1 MRNRLMLSSM
11 ALSLVL
17 SLSGCTLHGETRPTV
32 MEISEPTENVLD
44 SDRTARAVSD
54 RAGKAGSDADTL
66 ALPSGKSGQ
75 CTFSLEDPKAS
86 AQSERDHLYS
96 LLAMS
101 VVRHDWQWPEESR
114 GHNIGSVLV
123 KNATGEVVY
132 YARNSNRVLTNGSQH
147 GEVRLV
153 TNFLKCEGEGSYLK
167 DYTLY
172 TTLEPCIMCAGMLTM
187 TQVSRVVYVQKDPSY
202 GDTQEAIVMAGYP
215 ICYPEASVNS
225 TFKHRLEADFEHWQ
239 ERTGNKSITQW
250 LLGDSAKAV
259 YIEAEDKLN
268 AYLSGQEALLFTEN
282 ALVLEKISDFLFIKD
297 EAGRVIGKNVLSEHF
312 GEEMAVQCPTGKF
325 KAEH

>member
-17 SLSGCTLHGETRPTV
+17 FLSGCTLQGETTPTV
-32 MEISEPTENVLD
+32 MKLTEPTANAVD
-44 SDRTARAVSD
+44 CDRAAGGVID
-54 RAGKAGSDADTL
+54 RAGKTGHDADTL
-66 ALPSGKSGQ
+66 ALPSGKAGQ
-75 CTFSLEDPKAS
+75 CNFSLEDPQAS

-101 VVRHDWQWPEESR
+101 VVRHDWQWPEETR

-123 KNATGEVVY
+123 KNGTGEVVY

-187 TQVSRVVYVQKDPSY
+187 TQVSRVVYVQKDPAY
-202 GDTQEAIVMAGYP
+202 GDTQEAIVNAGYP

-225 TFKHRLEADFEHWQ
+225 TFKQRLEADFELWR
-239 ERTGNKSITQW
+239 ERTGQNSITRW

-268 AYLSGQEALLFTEN
+268 AYLSGQEALLFPEN
-282 ALVLEKISDFLFIKD
+282 ATVLKQISDFLFIKD
-297 EAGRVIGKNVLSEHF
+297 EVGRVIGKNVLPEHF
-312 GEEMAVQCPTGKF
+312 GEELAVQCPTGKF

>member
-1 MRNRLMLSSM
+1 M
-11 ALSLVL
+11 VL
-17 SLSGCTLHGETRPTV
+17 SLALFLSSCTLYGETTPVVMKVNKPTTSAV
-32 MEISEPTENVLD
+32 G
-44 SDRTARAVSD
+44 SDKA
-54 RAGKAGSDADTL
+54 AGSVTKEVGNISYEVDTL
-66 ALPSGKSGQ
+66 ALPSGKAEQ
-75 CTFSLEDPKAS
+75 CSFTLEDPKVS
-86 AQSERDHLYS
+86 AEAERDHLYS

-101 VVRHDWQWPEESR
+101 VIRHDWQWPEETR

-123 KNATGEVVY
+123 KNSTGEVAY

-153 TNFLKCEGEGSYLK
+153 TNFLKCEEEGTYLK

-187 TQVSRVVYVQKDPSY
+187 TQVSRVVYVQKESTY
-202 GDTQEAIVMAGYP
+202 GDTQEAIVNAGYP

-225 TFKHRLEADFEHWQ
+225 TFKQRLEADFELWR
-239 ERTGNKSITQW
+239 ERTGQNSITRW

-268 AYLSGQEALLFTEN
+268 AYLSGQEALLFPEN
-282 ALVLEKISDFLFIKD
+282 ATVLKQISDFLFIKD
-297 EAGRVIGKNVLSEHF
+297 EVGRVIGKNVLPEHF
-312 GEEMAVQCPTGKF
+312 GEELAVQCPTGKF